1 MADFDYEGTIE
12 DMGKAALPFLK
23 GGAARARNYGKAEAE
38 KLARTAVMLAEGI
51 AKGQIDEQ
59 EARLVLEV
67 QKNASRSILLTIK
80 GLGIV
85 SVENAVN
92 GAMSVLRKSIQK
104 ATGIAL

>member
-1 MADFDYEGTIE
+1 MAKFDFEGTVKE
-12 DMGKAALPFLK
+12 MGKVALPFLK
-23 GGAARARNYGKAEAE
+23 GGAGKAKDYGKAEAE
-38 KLARTAVMLAEGI
+38 KMARTALMLAEGV
-51 AKGQIDEQ
+51 AKGQVDEE

-92 GAMSVLRKSIQK
+92 GAMGVLRKSIEK